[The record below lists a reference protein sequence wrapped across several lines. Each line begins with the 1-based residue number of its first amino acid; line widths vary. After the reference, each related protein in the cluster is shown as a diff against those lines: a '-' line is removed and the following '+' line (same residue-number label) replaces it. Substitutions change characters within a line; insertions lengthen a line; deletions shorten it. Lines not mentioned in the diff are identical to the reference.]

1 VDLGVSAEYGKGAT
15 PNMPLTDAAIRNLK
29 PRDKPYKVSDFEGL
43 FLLVKPSGSRLWH
56 QKYRIDGKEKLL
68 AIGSYPEVS
77 LAQARMAREAARA
90 LLAAGKD
97 PSEVKQERK
106 REEKERRGLTFES
119 QARAYFDKTK
129 KEGRA
134 DTTLSKTQWLLDM
147 AIVEFGSKPMSEI
160 TSPLVLRCLRKVEA
174 KGNYETAKRLRSKI
188 SAVFRYAVS
197 NGTATTDPTYALR
210 DALIRPTAKPRAA
223 IVDRRALGDL
233 MRAIDNFHGQAVTR
247 IALQLLALLVPRPGE
262 LRKAKWAEFDF
273 EAAVWSIPAERM
285 KKRRAHRVPLAKQA
299 LRYLDELKSLTG
311 TSEFVL
317 PSLVSPKRIM
327 SENTLNTA
335 LRRMGFGADE
345 MTSHGFRATFSTLA
359 NESGLWNPDAIERAL
374 AHVEVNDVRR
384 AYARGE
390 HWDERVRLADWW
402 AGALEEVRTDFVAR

>member
-1 VDLGVSAEYGKGAT
+1 
-15 PNMPLTDAAIRNLK
+15 MPLTDATIRNLK
-29 PRDKPYKVSDFEGL
+29 PRDKPFKVSDFEGL
-43 FLLVKPSGSRLWH
+43 FLLVKPTGSRLWH

-77 LAQARMAREAARA
+77 LAQARLARDAARA
-90 LLAAGKD
+90 LLASGKD

-119 QARAYFDKTK
+119 QAKAYIDKTA

-134 DTTLSKTQWLLDM
+134 DTTLSKTEWLLGK
-147 AIVEFGSKPMSEI
+147 AIADFGTKPMSEI
-160 TSPLVLRCLRKVEA
+160 TSPMVLRCLRKTEA
-174 KGNYETAKRLRSKI
+174 KGNYETAKRLRAKV
-188 SAVFRYAVS
+188 SAVFRYAVA
-197 NGTATTDPTYALR
+197 NGTATTDPTYALK

-223 IVDRRALGDL
+223 IIDVNALGDL
-233 MRAIDNFHGQAVTR
+233 MRAIDGFHGQAVTR

-262 LRKAKWAEFDF
+262 LRKARWIEFDF
-273 EAAVWSIPAERM
+273 DGAIWSIPAERM
-285 KKRRAHRVPLAKQA
+285 KMRRAHRVPLPKQA
-299 LRYLDELKSLTG
+299 LRFLHELKALTG
-311 TSEFVL
+311 STEFVL
-317 PSLVSPKRIM
+317 PSLVSSTRIM

-374 AHVEVNDVRR
+374 AHVESNDVRR

-390 HWDERVRLADWW
+390 HWEERIKLADWW
-402 AGALEEVRTDFVAR
+402 ASFLDQVRTD

>member
-1 VDLGVSAEYGKGAT
+1 
-15 PNMPLTDAAIRNLK
+15 MPLTDATIRNLK

-43 FLLVKPSGSRLWH
+43 FLLVKPTGSRLWH

-77 LAQARMAREAARA
+77 LAQARLARDAARA
-90 LLAAGKD
+90 LLASGKD
-97 PSEVKQERK
+97 PSDVKQERK

-119 QARAYFDKTK
+119 QAKAYMDKTA

-134 DTTLSKTQWLLDM
+134 DTTLSKTEWLLGM
-147 AIVEFGSKPMSEI
+147 AIAEFGTKPMSEI
-160 TSPLVLRCLRKVEA
+160 TSPMVLRCLRKIEA
-174 KGNYETAKRLRSKI
+174 KGNYETAKRLRAKV
-188 SAVFRYAVS
+188 SAVFRYAVA
-197 NGTATTDPTYALR
+197 NGTATTDPTYALK

-223 IVDRRALGDL
+223 IIDASSLGDL
-233 MRAIDNFHGQAVTR
+233 MRAIDGFHGQAVTR

-262 LRKAKWAEFDF
+262 LRKARWSEFDI
-273 EAAVWSIPAERM
+273 EACVWSIPAERM
-285 KKRRAHRVPLAKQA
+285 KMRRAHRVPLPKQA
-299 LRYLDELKSLTG
+299 VRFLDELKALTG
-311 TSEFVL
+311 NTEFVL
-317 PSLVSPKRIM
+317 PSLVSSTRIM

-374 AHVEVNDVRR
+374 AHVESNNVRR

-390 HWDERVRLADWW
+390 HWEERVRLADWW
-402 AGALEEVRTDFVAR
+402 ASFLDQVRTD

>member
-1 VDLGVSAEYGKGAT
+1 
-15 PNMPLTDAAIRNLK
+15 MPLTDATIRNLK

-43 FLLVKPSGSRLWH
+43 FLLVKPTGSRLWH

-77 LAQARMAREAARA
+77 LAQARLARDAARA
-90 LLAAGKD
+90 LLASGKD

-119 QARAYFDKTK
+119 QAKAYMDKTA

-134 DTTLSKTQWLLDM
+134 DTTLSKTEWLLGM
-147 AIVEFGSKPMSEI
+147 AIAEFGTKPMSEI
-160 TSPLVLRCLRKVEA
+160 TSPMVLRCLRKIEA
-174 KGNYETAKRLRSKI
+174 KGNYETAKRLRAKV
-188 SAVFRYAVS
+188 SAVFRYAVAT
-197 NGTATTDPTYALR
+197 GTATTDPTYALK

-223 IVDRRALGDL
+223 IIDADSLGDL
-233 MRAIDNFHGQAVTR
+233 MRAIDGFHGQAVTR

-262 LRKAKWAEFDF
+262 LRKARWSEFDI
-273 EAAVWSIPAERM
+273 EARVWSIPAERM
-285 KKRRAHRVPLAKQA
+285 KMRRAHRVPLPKQA
-299 LRYLDELKSLTG
+299 VRFLKELKELTG
-311 TSEFVL
+311 NTEFVL
-317 PSLVSPKRIM
+317 PSLVSSTRIM

-374 AHVEVNDVRR
+374 AHVESNDVRR

-390 HWDERVRLADWW
+390 HWEERIRLVDWW
-402 AGALEEVRTDFVAR
+402 ASFLDQVRTD